1 MSLTLNFDK
10 FMSENK
16 REEIDVTVFGK
27 VYKVPAA
34 VPAIVPV
41 MMARAELAGD
51 AQESTKMIMRAADI
65 MFGGDAVDEMCRN
78 GMSAPDL
85 AGLVQMLFAKIN
97 GQDPDEDEAEELTD
111 EDSRKAAPGGK
122 SEKK

>member
-1 MSLTLNFDK
+1 MSMTLDFDK

-41 MMARAELAGD
+41 MMARAEIAGD
-51 AQESTKMIMRAADI
+51 VQQSTTMIMRAADT
-65 MFGGDAVDEMCRN
+65 MFGSEAVNEMCRN
-78 GMSAPDL
+78 GLTAPDL
-85 AGLVQMLFAKIN
+85 ANLVQMLFAKIN
-97 GQDPDEDEAEELTD
+97 GQDPDDDESEELTD

-122 SEKK
+122 SGKK